1 MKRTWLLFSIAAM
14 ISVASVGSAQNFGP
28 SGPPTPKIDSQA
40 NQEDIEV
47 MRRLLNQLML
57 PHRESRLSSLAPFLY
72 QPNDLNTLLRPT
84 NQATP
89 QNQAVAKGLQWLAT
103 YSQLNTANAG
113 PYDSVWADVDSD
125 GWPDIYVTNSA
136 HPAPKITFEGNY
148 LKGHGISFTATVAPT
163 EPIWFH
169 PGSKAL
175 GVATCATC
183 HGKPMTSAAPP
194 QPAPLSAWE
203 KTRLQVIGT
212 PPPKARPAVRIG
224 QTCQPGNLTEA
235 ILDLLAENGHHFGQL
250 PSNENLS
257 VALTIRTNQPLTAA
271 QETTDPNRPSKT
283 LLSKVQ
289 DLKTLGELHLKQKKW
304 NDAADTFRDAIK
316 IMQHVPASKNDGDAK
331 NFDREKEMR
340 YLNLKL
346 IFALTSAGRDTEA
359 EAWVKKLAEGPSKV
373 PAPEAKAKPE
383 PVQKPILPGKLII
396 TVSKQLLMDVHSKK
410 ITLEQFKKSAEI
422 EAIGFPAADKKK

>member
-136 HPAPKITFEGNY
+136 H
-148 LKGHGISFTATVAPT
+148 LLRRSRLRAT
-163 EPIWFH
+163 I
-169 PGSKAL
+169 
-175 GVATCATC
+175 
-183 HGKPMTSAAPP
+183 
-194 QPAPLSAWE
+194 
-203 KTRLQVIGT
+203 
-212 PPPKARPAVRIG
+212 
-224 QTCQPGNLTEA
+224 
-235 ILDLLAENGHHFGQL
+235 
-250 PSNENLS
+250 
-257 VALTIRTNQPLTAA
+257 
-271 QETTDPNRPSKT
+271 
-283 LLSKVQ
+283 
-289 DLKTLGELHLKQKKW
+289 
-304 NDAADTFRDAIK
+304 
-316 IMQHVPASKNDGDAK
+316 
-331 NFDREKEMR
+331 
-340 YLNLKL
+340 
-346 IFALTSAGRDTEA
+346 
-359 EAWVKKLAEGPSKV
+359 
-373 PAPEAKAKPE
+373 
-383 PVQKPILPGKLII
+383 
-396 TVSKQLLMDVHSKK
+396 
-410 ITLEQFKKSAEI
+410 
-422 EAIGFPAADKKK
+422 